1 MIRIDISPPPVPSPP
16 PPPITRAGRAAALT
30 LCLAAG
36 CGSVQASRG
45 HDQVAALVAD
55 RAGAP
60 TRWEAGPP
68 PADQVATWVRGLLA
82 PGLTRQSAIEIALVN
97 NPSLNETYERLG
109 VSQADMV
116 QAGLLRNPSLGID
129 LGIGSAPFPE
139 LRGSIV
145 QDFLDLF
152 LLSRRKDIAREQFTA
167 DTLRVAHQA
176 LETVAEVSKAVVDVQ
191 VGAALVERR
200 AQALETLA
208 ADAELTARRYD
219 AGTATELEQAE
230 QTATYEEA
238 RLALERERLELVE
251 RRERLHRWLGL
262 TGPASAW
269 TLRETLTEPPLDA
282 RDASDLET
290 LALKQRLDV
299 AASAQQAAL
308 MRKAVDLAR
317 STRFVGRLDI
327 GVDAH
332 QDPDG
337 PRVIGPN
344 LSIELPIFDQRQA
357 MLARLEAER
366 RESERRHQRL
376 VVDARS
382 EVRVAAARLDNARQM
397 LAHYQRTLLPLR
409 RSIVQLT
416 LQAYNG
422 MFVGAPRLLAAKRA
436 ELDADRGY
444 VEALGSYWSAHAE
457 LERAV
462 GRRLDAPVAANV
474 TPSPLTSAQR
484 ISP

>member
-1 MIRIDISPPPVPSPP
+1 MIQFEPSSPSRF
-16 PPPITRAGRAAALT
+16 RARGTALL
-30 LCLAAG
+30 LCLTAG

-45 HDQVAALVAD
+45 HDQVAALVAE

-60 TRWEAGPP
+60 THWDAGPP
-68 PADQVATWVRGLLA
+68 PAQQVDAWVRGLLA

-97 NPSLNETYERLG
+97 NPALNETYEHLG

-116 QAGLLRNPSLGID
+116 QAGLLRNPTLGID
-129 LGIGSAPFPE
+129 LGFGNTPYPE

-152 LLSRRKDIAREQFTA
+152 VLSHRKDIARAQFTA

-176 LETVAEVSKAVVDVQ
+176 LETVAEVSKAVVEVQ
-191 VGAALVERR
+191 VATALVERR
-200 AQALETLA
+200 AQALEMVG
-208 ADAELTARRYD
+208 ADADLTKSRYD

-230 QTATYEEA
+230 DTATYEEA
-238 RLALERERLELVE
+238 RLAVDRDRLDLVE
-251 RRERLHRWLGL
+251 RRERLNRWLGL

-269 TLRETLTEPPLDA
+269 TLRETLSEPPLDA
-282 RDASDLET
+282 RDTRDLEA
-290 LALKQRLDV
+290 LALQQRLDV
-299 AASAQQAAL
+299 TASAQQAAL

-357 MLARLEAER
+357 TIARLEAER
-366 RESERRHQRL
+366 RESERRHERL

-409 RSIVQLT
+409 RSIVELT

-436 ELDADRGY
+436 ELEADRGY
-444 VEALGSYWSAHAE
+444 VDALGAYWIAHAE

-462 GRRLDAPVAANV
+462 GRRLEP
-474 TPSPLTSAQR
+474 PSIARATSSPATTAQR
-484 ISP
+484 TIAP

>member
-1 MIRIDISPPPVPSPP
+1 MSHLAICLPCPPLDRARGSRGRPV
-16 PPPITRAGRAAALT
+16 LLM
-30 LCLAAG
+30 LCLTAG

-60 TRWEAGPP
+60 THWDAGPP
-68 PADQVATWVRGLLA
+68 PADQVAAWVRGLLA
-82 PGLTRQSAIEIALVN
+82 PGLTRQRAIEIALVN
-97 NPSLNETYERLG
+97 NPALNETYEHLG

-116 QAGLLRNPSLGID
+116 QAGLLRNPTLGID
-129 LGIGSAPFPE
+129 LGFGNAPFPE

-152 LLSRRKDIAREQFTA
+152 VLGRRKDIAREQFTA

-176 LETVAEVSKAVVDVQ
+176 LETVAEVSKAVVEVQ
-191 VGAALVERR
+191 VGTALVERR

-208 ADAELTARRYD
+208 ADAELMDRRYD
-219 AGTATELEQAE
+219 AGTATPLEQAE
-230 QTATYEEA
+230 ETATYEEA
-238 RLALERERLELVE
+238 RLELERDRLDLVE
-251 RRERLHRWLGL
+251 RRERLNRWLGL

-269 TLRETLTEPPLDA
+269 TLRETLSEPPLDA
-282 RDASDLET
+282 RQARDLET

-308 MRKAVDLAR
+308 MSRAVDLAR

-357 MLARLEAER
+357 MIARLEAER
-366 RESERRHQRL
+366 RETERRHERL
-376 VVDARS
+376 VVEARS
-382 EVRVAAARLDNARQM
+382 EVRVAAARLDNARQV

-409 RSIVQLT
+409 RSIVELT

-444 VEALGSYWSAHAE
+444 VGALGAYWMAHAE

-462 GRRLDAPVAANV
+462 GRRLEPPAVASG
-474 TPSPLTSAQR
+474 PSSLHITAQR
-484 ISP
+484 TIAP

>member
-1 MIRIDISPPPVPSPP
+1 MIRSHLS
-16 PPPITRAGRAAALT
+16 LLL

-36 CGSVQASRG
+36 CAGVQAARG

-60 TRWEAGPP
+60 THWDAGPP
-68 PADQVATWVRGLLA
+68 PADQVTAWVRGLLA

-97 NPSLNETYERLG
+97 NPALNETYEHLG

-116 QAGLLRNPSLGID
+116 QAGLLRNPTLGID
-129 LGIGSAPFPE
+129 LGFGHSPFSE

-152 LLSRRKDIAREQFTA
+152 VLSHRKDIARDQFTA

-176 LETVAEVSKAVVDVQ
+176 LETVAEVSKAVVEVQ
-191 VGAALVERR
+191 VGTVLVERR

-219 AGTATELEQAE
+219 AGTATELERAE
-230 QTATYEEA
+230 ETATYEEA
-238 RLALERERLELVE
+238 RLALAHERLELIE
-251 RRERLHRWLGL
+251 RRERLNRWLGL
-262 TGPASAW
+262 TGPASEW
-269 TLRETLTEPPLDA
+269 TLRETLAEPALDA
-282 RDASDLET
+282 RERRDLEA
-290 LALKQRLDV
+290 LALRQRLDV

-317 STRFVGRLDI
+317 STRFVGRLEI
-327 GVDAH
+327 GVDGH

-337 PRVIGPN
+337 PRVFGPN
-344 LSIELPIFDQRQA
+344 LAIELPIFDQRQA
-357 MLARLEAER
+357 TIARLEAER
-366 RESERRHQRL
+366 RETERRHQRL

-382 EVRVAAARLDNARQM
+382 EVRVAVARLDGARLE

-409 RSIVQLT
+409 RSIVELT

-444 VEALGSYWSAHAE
+444 VDALGLYWIAHAD

-462 GRRLDAPVAANV
+462 GRRLDPPAVATAA
-474 TPSPLTSAQR
+474 PSPLTTAQR
-484 ISP
+484 TTAP

>member
-1 MIRIDISPPPVPSPP
+1 MIRSAPSPSSSP
-16 PPPITRAGRAAALT
+16 LPLPLPGRRSTAALM
-30 LCLAAG
+30 LCLTAG

-55 RAGAP
+55 RTGAP
-60 TRWEAGPP
+60 THWDAGPP
-68 PADQVATWVRGLLA
+68 PADQVDAWVRGLLA
-82 PGLTRQSAIEIALVN
+82 PGLTRQRAIEIALVN
-97 NPSLNETYERLG
+97 NPALNETYEHLG

-116 QAGLLRNPSLGID
+116 QAGLLRNPTLGID
-129 LGIGSAPFPE
+129 LGFGHSPVSE

-152 LLSRRKDIAREQFTA
+152 VLSHRKDIARAQFTA
-167 DTLRVAHQA
+167 DTMRVAHQA

-191 VGAALVERR
+191 VATALVERR

-208 ADAELTARRYD
+208 VDAELAARRYD

-230 QTATYEEA
+230 DKATYEEA
-238 RLALERERLELVE
+238 RLALQHDRLELVE
-251 RRERLHRWLGL
+251 RRERLNRWLGL
-262 TGPASAW
+262 TGAAGAW
-269 TLRETLTEPPLDA
+269 TLRETLVEPALDA
-282 RDASDLET
+282 REPRDLET

-308 MRKAVDLAR
+308 MGKAVDLAR
-317 STRFVGRLDI
+317 STRFVGRLEI
-327 GVDAH
+327 GVDGH

-337 PRVIGPN
+337 PRVFGPN
-344 LSIELPIFDQRQA
+344 LAIELPIFDQRQA
-357 MLARLEAER
+357 TIARLEAER
-366 RESERRHQRL
+366 REAERRHQRL

-382 EVRVAAARLDNARQM
+382 EVRVAAARLDNARQE

-409 RSIVQLT
+409 RSIVELT

-422 MFVGAPRLLAAKRA
+422 MFVGAPSLLAAKRA

-444 VEALGSYWSAHAE
+444 VDALGAYWNAHAE

-462 GRRLDAPVAANV
+462 GRRLDTPAAV
-474 TPSPLTSAQR
+474 GPSPLTTAQR
-484 ISP
+484 TTAP